1 MEIFSGTWGFLPVI
15 LLFGGSIFVHELG
28 HFLAAKAFGL
38 KVLRFSIGF
47 GPTLFQWRG
56 KDGCK
61 YAVSL
66 LPLGGYV
73 AIPQLVSLGKLEGEE
88 TGDAD
93 AAANLPKA
101 GCLAKICV
109 SAAGAA
115 FNLLLALVL
124 AVAVYITGVPE
135 QAQWETTVVGSTTE
149 ITDAFGE
156 KFPSPAKLAGIKAGD
171 KIISIDAKAAQNFE
185 DIAELV
191 AMGSGRTADGG
202 PKASLEI
209 LRDGKTLAVE
219 VKPVLVSTNI
229 ATGDKIR
236 MIGVQPAMK
245 MVVGDVMKNSPAQKA
260 GIIPDD
266 VVLGFDGK
274 KIYSPA
280 DMSEK
285 LETFSGREI
294 RLDIL
299 RGGAEMSLRTVP
311 QRVALTKELLK
322 ISFDGGEI
330 ELLET
335 ADARGTKSVRVFSAR
350 NGGAAAGDI
359 LYQIDSVKIN
369 SAADVKKA
377 FAASGKTRELK
388 FASENFDL
396 SQINAAKASLEEVP
410 PQTRVMIGYSLKAD
424 ETIRHIPVG
433 EQFADSLSKVY
444 NAVASL
450 INPKSDIGISSLAG
464 PVDIGRLIYK
474 LSYTAFTAV
483 LSFTVLL
490 NINLAVLNMLPIP
503 VLDGGHILFAVAEK
517 LRGRPVPPAVFAT
530 IQTAFSLA
538 FLALMAYIVYIGFAR
553 WDGDNSRERQSE
565 IYSQYYTKIKF

>member
-61 YAVSL
+61 YMVSL

-73 AIPQLVSLGKLEGEE
+73 AIPQLVSMGKLEGEE
-88 TGDAD
+88 AGDAD

-109 SAAGAA
+109 SAAGAV
-115 FNLLLALVL
+115 FNLLLAFAL
-124 AVAVYITGVPE
+124 AVAVYIVGVPE

-156 KFPSPAKLAGIKAGD
+156 KFPSPAKLAGIRAGD

-191 AMGSGRTADGG
+191 AMGSGRTADGE
-202 PKASLEI
+202 PKASIEI
-209 LRDGKTLAVE
+209 LRDGKTQTLE

-229 ATGDKIR
+229 STGDKIR

-245 MVVGDVMKNSPAQKA
+245 MAVGDVMKNSPAQKA
-260 GIIPDD
+260 GVMPED

-285 LETFSGREI
+285 LETFAGKQI

-299 RGGAEMSLRTVP
+299 RGGAEMSLTVVP
-311 QRVALTKELLK
+311 QRVALTKSLLK
-322 ISFDGGEI
+322 ITFDGGELA
-330 ELLET
+330 LLET
-335 ADARGTKSVRVFSAR
+335 ADARGTKSVRVFSAK

-369 SAADVKKA
+369 SADDVKKA
-377 FAASGKTRELK
+377 FAKTKKTRELK
-388 FASENFDL
+388 FAAENFDL
-396 SQINAAKASLEEVP
+396 SQINAAKTSLEEVP

-424 ETIRHIPVG
+424 ETIKHIPVG

-444 NAVASL
+444 GAVASL
-450 INPKSDIGISSLAG
+450 INPQSDIGISSLAG

-503 VLDGGHILFAVAEK
+503 VLDGGHILFALAEK
-517 LRGRPVPPAVFAT
+517 LRGKPVPPTVFAA

-565 IYSQYYTKIKF
+565 IYNQYYTKIKF